1 MVDSLINEYRIFSV
15 VSLGGVNILVNDIRI
30 GWKLIVCMVVLLSV
44 CCVCGCTDESSAGDE
59 TATPAQTAAAT
70 VQSTPQA
77 SATGDVVHYTAM
89 MEYLPTMTSN
99 WIVGEKDGATMDFHG
114 ESWSMATAEYTL
126 KSDDSVTAQ
135 VIIQDT
141 KGIEGA
147 GYSQMW
153 TSQMTLET
161 PEMKMYT
168 GTAGGYPAYFIE
180 DLEENGYTEFVYID
194 ERFFV
199 YVMVENGKPEYL
211 TVFNNQIDFDGIAG
225 LA

>member
-1 MVDSLINEYRIFSV
+1 
-15 VSLGGVNILVNDIRI
+15 
-30 GWKLIVCMVVLLSV
+30 MVVFLLV
-44 CCVCGCTDESSAGDE
+44 CCVCGCTDDSSAGDE
-59 TATPAQTAAAT
+59 TTTPAQTEVPTA
-70 VQSTPQA
+70 QSTPQA
-77 SATGDVVHYTAM
+77 SAPGEVVHYTAM

-99 WIVGEKDGATMDFHG
+99 WITGEKDGATMDYSG
-114 ESWSMATAEYTL
+114 ASWSMATAEYTL

-135 VIIQDT
+135 VVIQDT
-141 KGIEGA
+141 NGIEGA

-153 TSQMTLET
+153 GSQMTLET

-168 GTAGGYPAYFIE
+168 GTAGGYPVYFVE
-180 DLEENGYTEFVYID
+180 DLEENDYSEIVSVND
-194 ERFFV
+194 RFFV